1 MNVNL
6 PNQFKIS
13 KKSLIIYTSIIIIC
27 IIAIIVAFYVQFYA
41 RIEISSLIGITTKEE
56 FGGKTEEEIEEL
68 KAGFTDIFN
77 NSLDSEEV
85 DYTNKKEDAS
95 KQLVYTKYDVKES
108 KLNSYDMGIHIPYI
122 NIRSDVVNK
131 YNQEIED
138 IFVKAAREILN
149 TEDRNI
155 IYTVEYV
162 ANVHDGMLSL
172 AIKSNI
178 KEGTNAQRVI
188 IQTYNYDLRNNKAIS
203 LDEAIRIKKLER
215 NEVKETI
222 SKEVK
227 LEYQKAQDL
236 KELGYNIYER
246 DLSSDMYE
254 IEKSTEYYITN
265 DTLYI
270 IYAYGNSN
278 LTSEMDLII
287 F

>member
-122 NIRSDVVNK
+122 NIRSDIVNK

-236 KELGYNIYER
+236 KELGYNIYP
-246 DLSSDMYE
+246 
-254 IEKSTEYYITN
+254 
-265 DTLYI
+265 
-270 IYAYGNSN
+270 
-278 LTSEMDLII
+278 

>member
-122 NIRSDVVNK
+122 NIRSDIVNK

-172 AIKSNI
+172 VIKSNI

>member
-188 IQTYNYDLRNNKAIS
+188 IQTYNYDLRNNKEIS

>member
-68 KAGFTDIFN
+68 KAEFTDIFN

-122 NIRSDVVNK
+122 NIRSDIVNK